1 MIQVEYKGRIMKILH
16 LFHDLMNLYG
26 EYANT
31 LALQKALSEKG
42 RAAEIEKLSI
52 DDTFDFSDF
61 DLIYIGSGTEKNQKV
76 ALEYLRPY
84 AEQLKTA
91 LNEGKLILATG
102 NSFEMFGEK
111 ITDRNGKEYEGLK
124 LFGFTVT
131 EGTERIVEDVTAEFE
146 ENKVIGFINKA
157 SKIEGVEKPLFVIKQ
172 GVGNSDRSA
181 NVEGIRHGGFYGTHI
196 IGPLLMRNKCMA
208 DYFAQQLIER

>member
-1 MIQVEYKGRIMKILH
+1 MKILH

-31 LALQKALSEKG
+31 LALQKAVSEKG
-42 RAAEIEKLSI
+42 RAAEIEKLTV
-52 DDTFDFSDF
+52 DDTLDFSEYDF
-61 DLIYIGSGTEKNQKV
+61 IYIGSGTEKNQKV

-84 AEQLKTA
+84 KEQLKTA
-91 LNEGKLILATG
+91 LESGKIILSTG

-111 ITDRNGKEYEGLK
+111 ITDRYGKEYDGLK

-131 EGTERIVEDVTAEFE
+131 EGAERIVEDISAEFE

-157 SKIEGVEKPLFVIKQ
+157 SQIEGVENPFFIIKQ
-172 GVGNSDRSA
+172 GVGNSDSSP
-181 NVEGIRHGGFYGTHI
+181 NVEGIRQGNFFGTHI

-208 DYFAQQLIER
+208 DFFADLLIDG

>member
-1 MIQVEYKGRIMKILH
+1 MKILH

-52 DDTFDFSDF
+52 DDAFDFSEYDF
-61 DLIYIGSGTEKNQKV
+61 IYIGSGTEKNQKV

-84 AEQLKTA
+84 TEQLKTA
-91 LNEGKLILATG
+91 LDGGKLILATG

-111 ITDRNGKEYEGLK
+111 ITDRNGKAHEGLK

-131 EGTERIVEDVTAEFE
+131 EGAERIVEDVNAEFE
-146 ENKVIGFINKA
+146 ENKVVGFINKA
-157 SKIEGVEKPLFVIKQ
+157 SNIEGIEKPFFVIKQ
-172 GVGNSDRSA
+172 GVGNSDRSP
-181 NVEGIRHGGFYGTHI
+181 NVEGIRQGGFYGTHI

-208 DYFAQQLIER
+208 DWFADLLIERIK

>member
-1 MIQVEYKGRIMKILH
+1 MKILH

-31 LALQKALSEKG
+31 LALQKALTEKG

-91 LNEGKLILATG
+91 LDGGKLILATG

-111 ITDRNGKEYEGLK
+111 IIDRNGKDHEGLK

-131 EGTERIVEDVTAEFE
+131 EGAERIVEDVSAEFE

-157 SKIEGVEKPLFVIKQ
+157 SKIEGVESPFFVIKQ
-172 GVGNSDRSA
+172 GVGNSDSSP
-181 NVEGIRHGGFYGTHI
+181 NVEGIRQGGFYGTHI

-208 DYFAQQLIER
+208 DYFAEQLIDG

>member
-1 MIQVEYKGRIMKILH
+1 MKILH

-42 RAAEIEKLSI
+42 RAAEIEFFSI
-52 DDTFDFSDF
+52 GDALDFSDHDF
-61 DLIYIGSGTEKNQKV
+61 IYIGSGTEKNQKV

-84 AEQLKTA
+84 TEQLKTA
-91 LNEGKLILATG
+91 LDGGKIILATG
-102 NSFEMFGEK
+102 NSFEIFGEK

-131 EGTERIVEDVTAEFE
+131 EGAERIVEDVSAEFE

-157 SKIEGVEKPLFVIKQ
+157 SQIEGIENPFFVIKQ
-172 GVGNSDRSA
+172 GVGNSDSSA
-181 NVEGIRHGGFYGTHI
+181 NIEGIRQGNFYGTHI

-208 DYFAQQLIER
+208 DYFAELLIER

>member
-1 MIQVEYKGRIMKILH
+1 MKILH

-31 LALQKALSEKG
+31 LALQKSLSEKG

-52 DDTFDFSDF
+52 DDTFDLTDC
-61 DLIYIGSGTEKNQKV
+61 DLIYIGSGTEKNQKT

-84 AEQLKTA
+84 AGQLKTA
-91 LNEGKLILATG
+91 LDEGKIILATG

-131 EGTERIVEDVTAEFE
+131 EGTERIVEDVSAEFE
-146 ENKVIGFINKA
+146 ENKIIGFINKA
-157 SKIEGVEKPLFVIKQ
+157 SCTDGIEKPFFVIKQ
-172 GVGNSDRSA
+172 GVGNSDSSP
-181 NVEGIRHGGFYGTHI
+181 NVEGIRQGNFFGTHI

-208 DYFAQQLIER
+208 DYFADLLITR

>member
-1 MIQVEYKGRIMKILH
+1 MKILH

-31 LALQKALSEKG
+31 LALQKSLSEKG

-52 DDTFDFSDF
+52 DDTFDFSDC

-84 AEQLKTA
+84 TEQLKTA
-91 LNEGKLILATG
+91 LDEGKIILATG

-111 ITDRNGKEYEGLK
+111 ITDRNGKEHEGLNFFK
-124 LFGFTVT
+124 FTVT
-131 EGTERIVEDVTAEFE
+131 EGAERIVEDVSAEFE
-146 ENKVIGFINKA
+146 ENKVIGFINTA
-157 SKIEGVEKPLFVIKQ
+157 SRIEGVENPFFVIKQ
-172 GVGNSDRSA
+172 GVGNCESSP
-181 NVEGIRHGGFYGTHI
+181 NVEGIRQGNFFGTHI

-208 DYFAQQLIER
+208 NWFADLLIDR